1 MLDQR
6 KWHSRATRRHDHTSI
21 HALAAPTLNRPLHSH
36 LRPTPVNMLVQKQA
50 STDGEPRGFDKELD
64 AGEG

>member
-6 KWHSRATRRHDHTSI
+6 KWHSRATRRHDHTAI
-21 HALAAPTLNRPLHSH
+21 HALAALTLNRPLHSH
-36 LRPTPVNMLVQKQA
+36 LRPTPANMLVQKQA
-50 STDGEPRGFDKELD
+50 STDGEPRGFDKELG